1 MMNHCNI
8 LTFSALFTFG
18 YHYQWLPSGDA
29 FRISDLLRLESET
42 LPTFFRHKRFQ
53 SLVRQ
58 LNFYNFRKVNR
69 ERTFWVYRH
78 PLFHRDKPSELY
90 LLRRRTCPGVDGR
103 KHRPDLDINSL
114 EAGVRSPPKV
124 PLPENI
130 RDELSDGSQ
139 ANLTGAGLLKR
150 QAYSYLANTPR
161 QKREKK
167 LKVES
172 IGDKTNKHRSNRPY
186 LDSLRDAD
194 NVSKVTT
201 TKADRLTYN
210 PDCFIKSSPTSRI
223 QVTSSFLVNNGQ
235 ELTTIQPSI
244 NSSLDMVSPCVTND
258 VNLSDDNVQ
267 ANSTVENLES
277 YGQKDRLQ
285 RQDAVRSG
293 VDSDLFVP
301 EKKSRSE
308 RMEQA
313 QLVSKVAR
321 QLEAHAKRAAAV
333 AALNCPRKS
342 GRRRAGTVTPP
353 FAFTTATMKY
363 HALTYDDEADLYES
377 GEDSEVISISHKK
390 FLGAAIVTDDDSE
403 DSRST
408 QSKDDSANNFS
419 AGNLGN
425 SSSHDD
431 NKLFK
436 SYFIPPVKDT
446 NLISEVVRKLHNW
459 VGNNRFA
466 SRDDGQLAAAI
477 AGFCMSTAPQDPSL
491 ADKAL
496 ELLIACGT
504 LAQEFRRYKTALL
517 PKTAFSDI
525 FSTIDTPTEPL
536 HIEEM
541 FHGECDGKDTVRIF
555 KVFLLNRLDDLVR
568 DSDLEKNVH
577 LTRNE
582 TDTLHG
588 CVKVWFAGVKA
599 SA

>member
-139 ANLTGAGLLKR
+139 ANLTGAGLPKR
-150 QAYSYLANTPR
+150 QAYSHLANAPR

-167 LKVES
+167 LKVENN
-172 IGDKTNKHRSNRPY
+172 IGDKINKHRTTPDNV
-186 LDSLRDAD
+186 LNAD
-194 NVSKVTT
+194 NVSTEII
-201 TKADRLTYN
+201 TKADSLTYN
-210 PDCFIKSSPTSRI
+210 PDSFIKSSPTSRI
-223 QVTSSFLVNNGQ
+223 QVTSSFLVNDGQ
-235 ELTTIQPSI
+235 ERTTIQPSL

-267 ANSTVENLES
+267 TNSSVDNLES
-277 YGQKDRLQ
+277 YGKKDRLQ

-293 VDSDLFVP
+293 ADNDLFVP

-363 HALTYDDEADLYES
+363 HALTYDDEADIYES
-377 GEDSEVISISHKK
+377 GEDSEVISISPKK

-408 QSKDDSANNFS
+408 QSKDDSANKFS

-425 SSSHDD
+425 SSSHVD
-431 NKLFK
+431 NKLLK

-459 VGNNRFA
+459 VGNNCFA

-496 ELLIACGT
+496 KLLIACGT

-517 PKTAFSDI
+517 PKTAFSEI

-536 HIEEM
+536 HIEQM

-568 DSDLEKNVH
+568 DSDLEKNVR

>member
-1 MMNHCNI
+1 MR
-8 LTFSALFTFG
+8 FEF
-18 YHYQWLPSGDA
+18 
-29 FRISDLLRLESET
+29 SDLLRLESET

-114 EAGVRSPPKV
+114 EAGISTPPKMQ
-124 PLPENI
+124 LPENI

-139 ANLTGAGLLKR
+139 ANLNGTALLKR
-150 QAYSYLANTPR
+150 QAYSHLANIPR

-167 LKVES
+167 IKLER
-172 IGDKTNKHRSNRPY
+172 ITADKNNKHRTAF
-186 LDSLRDAD
+186 DSLHHT
-194 NVSKVTT
+194 NNISKETT
-201 TKADRLTYN
+201 MKADSFNYDLGALT
-210 PDCFIKSSPTSRI
+210 KSSLIPRN
-223 QVTSSFLVNNGQ
+223 QVTSPLLVNDGQ
-235 ELTTIQPSI
+235 ELTVIQPSL
-244 NSSLDMVSPCVTND
+244 NFSPDMVSLCVTSD
-258 VNLSDDNVQ
+258 VHNLSDDNVQ
-267 ANSTVENLES
+267 TNSSVDNLENC
-277 YGQKDRLQ
+277 GQKDRSQ
-285 RQDAVRSG
+285 RQDAVPSG
-293 VDSDLFVP
+293 VENNLPVS

-313 QLVSKVAR
+313 LLVSKVAR

-333 AALNCPRKS
+333 AALNYPRKG

-363 HALTYDDEADLYES
+363 HALTYDDEVEIYES
-377 GEDSEVISISHKK
+377 GEDREIIIISPKK
-390 FLGAAIVTDDDSE
+390 FSGAAIVTDDDSE

-408 QSKDDSANNFS
+408 QSKDDSPNNFS

-425 SSSHDD
+425 SSSDD
-431 NKLFK
+431 GNKLLK

-459 VGNNRFA
+459 VGNNCFS

-491 ADKAL
+491 AEKAL
-496 ELLIACGT
+496 KLLTTCGT
-504 LAQEFRRYKTALL
+504 LAQEFRQYKTALL
-517 PKTAFSDI
+517 PNSAFPEKN
-525 FSTIDTPTEPL
+525 STIDTPTEPL
-536 HIEEM
+536 HVKHM
-541 FHGECDGKDTVRIF
+541 FQGECDVKDTVRNF
-555 KVFLLNRLDDLVR
+555 KVFLLNRLDDLLR
-568 DSDLEKNVH
+568 DSDLEENVR

-582 TDTLHG
+582 TDILHD
-588 CVKVWFAGVKA
+588 CVKIWFTGVKA

>member
-1 MMNHCNI
+1 MNHCNI

-78 PLFHRDKPSELY
+78 PLFHRDKPGELY

-114 EAGVRSPPKV
+114 EAGIRSPPKV

-139 ANLTGAGLLKR
+139 ANLTGAGLPKR
-150 QAYSYLANTPR
+150 QAYSHLANAPR

-167 LKVES
+167 LKVENN
-172 IGDKTNKHRSNRPY
+172 IGDKINKHRTTPDNV
-186 LDSLRDAD
+186 LNAD
-194 NVSKVTT
+194 NVSTEIIM
-201 TKADRLTYN
+201 KADSLTYN
-210 PDCFIKSSPTSRI
+210 PDSFIKSSPTSRI
-223 QVTSSFLVNNGQ
+223 QVTSSFLVNDGQ
-235 ELTTIQPSI
+235 ERTTIQPSL
-244 NSSLDMVSPCVTND
+244 NSSLDMVHPCVTND

-267 ANSTVENLES
+267 TNSSVDNLES
-277 YGQKDRLQ
+277 YGKKDRLQ

-293 VDSDLFVP
+293 ADNDLFVP

-363 HALTYDDEADLYES
+363 HALTYDDEADIYES
-377 GEDSEVISISHKK
+377 GEDSEVISISPKK

-408 QSKDDSANNFS
+408 QSKDDSANKFS

-425 SSSHDD
+425 SSSHVD
-431 NKLFK
+431 NKLLK

-459 VGNNRFA
+459 VGNNCFA

-496 ELLIACGT
+496 KLLIACGT

-517 PKTAFSDI
+517 PKTAFSEI

-536 HIEEM
+536 HIEQM

-568 DSDLEKNVH
+568 DSDLEKNVR